1 MRRHVNRCKV
11 VFRAPNALHSTTQ
24 AWYSGGNHTVRRAS
38 CHLEEKSM
46 DIKGKKVIAL
56 GERDG
61 IQGAAIAECARS
73 AGADVVLEMTHCF
86 V

>member
-1 MRRHVNRCKV
+1 MIQWRERHWAGWSFV
-11 VFRAPNALHSTTQ
+11 A
-24 AWYSGGNHTVRRAS
+24 
-38 CHLEEKSM
+38 EEGAM

-61 IQGAAIAECARS
+61 IQGTAIAECARS
-73 AGADVVLEMTHCF
+73 AGADVVLAMTHCF